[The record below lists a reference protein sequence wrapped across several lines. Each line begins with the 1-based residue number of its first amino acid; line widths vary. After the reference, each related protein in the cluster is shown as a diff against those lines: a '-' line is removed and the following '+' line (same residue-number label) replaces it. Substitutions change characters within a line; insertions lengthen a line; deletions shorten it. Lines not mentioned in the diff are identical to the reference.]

1 MIKDLEESGFFFMGG
16 LMQRAKELDTLKALL
31 LCVYGF
37 FDYFDS
43 FWRLFFDYLL

>member
-1 MIKDLEESGFFFMGG
+1 MGG

-43 FWRLFFDYLL
+43 F